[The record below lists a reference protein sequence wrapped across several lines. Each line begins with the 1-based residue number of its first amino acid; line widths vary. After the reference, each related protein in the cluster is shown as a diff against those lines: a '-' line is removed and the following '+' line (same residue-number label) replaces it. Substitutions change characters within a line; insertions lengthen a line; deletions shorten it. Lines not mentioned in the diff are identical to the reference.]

1 MSKAI
6 PVIAVDA
13 GALFLMGGKKKKKAS
28 EETVASGV
36 FPSKSESEKAID
48 KISSGELVIDHSGR
62 VTKAQ

>member
-1 MSKAI
+1 MSKSI

-13 GALFLMGGKKKKKAS
+13 GALFLMGGNKNKES

-62 VTKAQ
+62 VAKAK